1 MFQHIL
7 VPVDLSPK
15 NKQTL
20 EIAVKVASLG
30 AGQVTLFH
38 VIELIVDARFE
49 EFKDFYSQ
57 LQQKAQ
63 QGMEEMVAPYAESPV
78 KIEQV
83 IVFGNRTEEI
93 LKFVQSGK
101 IDLIVMN
108 SHKVNLSDP
117 AQGWGTISYKIGI
130 LAECPVMLVK

>member
-20 EIAVKVASLG
+20 EIAIKVASLG
-30 AGQVTLFH
+30 TGQVTLLH

-83 IVFGNRTEEI
+83 IVFGNRAEEI

-101 IDLIVMN
+101 VDLIVMN

-117 AQGWGTISYKIGI
+117 AQGWAPSVTR
-130 LAECPVMLVK
+130 

>member
-63 QGMEEMVAPYAESPV
+63 QGMEEMVAPYAGSPV

>member
-20 EIAVKVASLG
+20 EIAIKVASLG
-30 AGQVTLFH
+30 NGKVTLLH
-38 VIELIVDARFE
+38 VIELIADTSFE
-49 EFKDFYSQ
+49 EFGDFYTK
-57 LQQKAQ
+57 LEQKAQ
-63 QGMEEMVAPYAESPV
+63 EEMEAMVAPYTESGI
-78 KIEQV
+78 KIERV

-93 LKFVQSGK
+93 LKFGESQAV
-101 IDLIVMN
+101 DLMVMN

-117 AQGWGTISYKIGI
+117 VQGWGTLSYKIGI
-130 LAECPVMLVK
+130 LAQCPVMLVK